1 VTEVKRAQRSSSQSE
16 FEGRNWLLTCCRT
29 LILSRDHRDAVNY
42 SVSELHSTTYYYAL
56 LHITAYCCQPLQ
68 VNSNYIPPGSLILR
82 LTLPG
87 TDNCTLLY
95 TIAHCYRQ
103 LHSAIHH
110 YTLLQTTTL
119 CYTPLYTATDN
130 YTLLYTITHCLQ
142 TAAHHYALLHT
153 TNTRLYYTPLYALL
167 CTTRHPTVERILI
180 FPSGFLSVPQ
190 ETHIT
195 DMETGDESDENPLQ
209 ITGRLLI
216 THSPD
221 RPPYSLQNTTPRV
234 FLLELSVVL

>member
-1 VTEVKRAQRSSSQSE
+1 MPHPVSLLSCFCQSAISSSQASAALMTSWTHHTPREERITLVISQKLITPQRKLMRLIVTEVKRAQRSSSQSE

-87 TDNCTLLY
+87 TDNYTLLY
-95 TIAHCYRQ
+95 TIIHCYRQ

-110 YTLLQTTTL
+110 HTLLTDCCAPL
-119 CYTPLYTATDN
+119 CIAT
-130 YTLLYTITHCLQ
+130 
-142 TAAHHYALLHT
+142 HH
-153 TNTRLYYTPLYALL
+153 
-167 CTTRHPTVERILI
+167 
-180 FPSGFLSVPQ
+180 
-190 ETHIT
+190 
-195 DMETGDESDENPLQ
+195 
-209 ITGRLLI
+209 
-216 THSPD
+216 
-221 RPPYSLQNTTPRV
+221 
-234 FLLELSVVL
+234 